1 VAVQNETQVTGTKL
15 PIVDFIRGGLSVVRS
30 KMNGQ
35 VIPDLDIFRKLV

>member
-1 VAVQNETQVTGTKL
+1 MKTQVTGTKL
-15 PIVDFIRGGLSVVRS
+15 PIVEFIRGGLVRS